1 MSAPLI
7 AICVGHSR
15 LIKGKI
21 EGGAVAV
28 DGTNEWKFN
37 CVLAGYVCSDLG
49 RLGITSVCITRYEGD
64 GYSAAQRWLASEL
77 RRIGA
82 AAALELHFNDSDN
95 PKANGHEMLYWQTSA
110 RGKALAA
117 SIDAQFDRYIPEIAD
132 RNLLAR
138 TDKNR
143 GADFLGKTHCPAV
156 IVESFFGSNAD
167 DWQDAKIYLLTIAK
181 VIAFGIRDWL
191 AADSRR

>member
-1 MSAPLI
+1 MGSEMCI
-7 AICVGHSR
+7 RDRS
-15 LIKGKI
+15 
-21 EGGAVAV
+21 
-28 DGTNEWKFN
+28 EWKFN

-49 RLGITSVCITRYEGD
+49 RLGIPSVCITRYEGV
-64 GYSAAQRWLASEL
+64 GYSAAQRWLAWHL
-77 RRIGA
+77 RAIGA

-117 SIDAQFDRYIPEIAD
+117 SIDAQMDRYIPEIGD

-138 TDKNR
+138 TGNDR

-167 DWQDAKIYLLTIAK
+167 DLQDAKILLLTLAK
-181 VIAFGIRDWL
+181 VIACGIRDWL